1 MEVEMRRRT
10 IDWCKEASIEKTGF
24 VRQLALAALALAV
37 SVASAQASV
46 IVYTDESSFL
56 AALSGSTYTETF
68 DGLTPG
74 FLPGPVDFSGSG
86 FAYTATAAPNNDFY
100 PYLPPS
106 SSDVWFGTNVSGNE
120 MTFSFTSGS
129 PTALGGFFYT
139 SDIVGNP
146 IDGNVTVTAWI
157 GGTPTSYTVTNGGFT
172 SFVGFI
178 SDEGAFTSLVTSPD
192 SNVIWGN
199 VNNLTVGVADTA
211 VPEPASL
218 TLLGL
223 GLAGMGARR
232 WRRRKTS

>member
-1 MEVEMRRRT
+1 MRRRT
-10 IDWCKEASIEKTGF
+10 VDWCKEASIEKMAL
-24 VRQLALAALALAV
+24 VRQLALATLALAV
-37 SVASAQASV
+37 SVASAHASV

-68 DGLTPG
+68 GSLTPG
-74 FLPGPVDFSGSG
+74 GLGLPGPVDFSGSG
-86 FAYTATAAPNNDFY
+86 FAYTATAAPVNQFY

-106 SSDVWFGTNVSGNE
+106 SSDVWLGTNVSGNQ
-120 MTFSFTSGS
+120 MTFSFTSGL

-146 IDGNVTVTAWI
+146 TDGNVTVAAWI
-157 GGTPTSYTVTNGGFT
+157 GGTPTTYTVTNGGFS

-192 SNVIWGN
+192 SNFIWGN

-232 WRRRKTS
+232 WRQRKAS